1 MTNEMKINGF
11 KFVIEGDGFVRAR
24 AEGDFET
31 ITALVEA
38 RLAALETAEISRL
51 HAGAIFGDDGAADE
65 AAFNDLNHIAATAC
79 VEVTKDWHDPAGVFV
94 TISAWPLS

>member
-51 HAGAIFGDDGAADE
+51 HAGAIFGDAGPVE
-65 AAFNDLNHIAATAC
+65 AAFDDLNRIATAAC
-79 VEVTKDWHDPAGVFV
+79 GEVTKDWHDPAGVFV